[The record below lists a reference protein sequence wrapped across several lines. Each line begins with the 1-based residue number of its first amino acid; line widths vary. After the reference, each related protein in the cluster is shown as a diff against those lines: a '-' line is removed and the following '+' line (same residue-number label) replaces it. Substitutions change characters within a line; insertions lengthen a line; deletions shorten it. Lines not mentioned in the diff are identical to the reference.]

1 MTLFAQQVSTGIGVF
16 ILHPKTEDLFVLED
30 PECVA
35 VGGVLPSKMAIWLNA
50 KRQIGTFS
58 LLDGM

>member
-1 MTLFAQQVSTGIGVF
+1 MTGVNRSLGVF
-16 ILHPKTEDLFVLED
+16 ILHPKTEDLFVLND

-35 VGGVLPSKMAIWLNA
+35 IGGVLPSKMAIWLA
-50 KRQIGTFS
+50 VKRQIGTFS

>member
-1 MTLFAQQVSTGIGVF
+1 MVLRPQ
-16 ILHPKTEDLFVLED
+16 TEDLLVLKD

-35 VGGVLPSKMAIWLNA
+35 IEGVLPSKMAIWSTV